1 MNLLL
6 KNTTI
11 LENQNPF
18 HKQQVDI
25 EITDGIISKIG
36 KNLTIKDGFEVIGV
50 NEMYPEAK
58 VYFNHKEAIL
68 FNVQIRHD
76 FHSIK
81 WIGEGAP
88 EPETLTFLKRYCK
101 ANGILIK

>member
-25 EITDGIISKIG
+25 EITEGIISKIG
-36 KNLTIKDGFEVIGV
+36 KNLAVKEGFKIIGV
-50 NEMYPEAK
+50 HDISAEKN
-58 VYFNHKEAIL
+58 KEE
-68 FNVQIRHD
+68 
-76 FHSIK
+76 IK
-81 WIGEGAP
+81 KMSDKYIYSFE
-88 EPETLTFLKRYCK
+88 ELL
-101 ANGILIK
+101 

>member
-36 KNLTIKDGFEVIGV
+36 KNLTVKDGFEVIEKDNLHVSQG
-50 NEMYPEAK
+50 
-58 VYFNHKEAIL
+58 
-68 FNVQIRHD
+68 
-76 FHSIK
+76 
-81 WIGEGAP
+81 W
-88 EPETLTFLKRYCK
+88 
-101 ANGILIK
+101 

>member
-1 MNLLL
+1 MKRVKVIL
-6 KNTTI
+6 KVKKGSCYASKNGHTF
-11 LENQNPF
+11 EA
-18 HKQQVDI
+18 
-25 EITDGIISKIG
+25 EIT
-36 KNLTIKDGFEVIGV
+36 KDGFEVIGV